1 MAPRLVVD
9 ERAFPPAPPSDL
21 DDPRVIVEHDWAAF
35 SAVAR
40 MTDHWARPG
49 WPDDGRVYYWMLTL
63 ADSPSLVSRA
73 RHCQSALAHLGMDPI
88 PDDGLHV
95 TMTRIGDTA
104 HVPPTQIWNLAALA
118 EHLPLDPFQVRAHP
132 LAGSRGAVRFTLS
145 PWTHL
150 VRLHAALSDLGVRAG
165 VPGGLPTSA
174 FRPHLGLQYS
184 NRDQP
189 AGPVI
194 ESVASLCSLEP
205 VLLDITAVDLVELR
219 RTDKPRRAYRWDV
232 LHRIRLGPQQGASAE
247 ADLFRRR

>member
-1 MAPRLVVD
+1 
-9 ERAFPPAPPSDL
+9 
-21 DDPRVIVEHDWAAF
+21 VIIEHDWEAF

-49 WPDDGRVYYWMLTL
+49 WPDGGRVYYWMLTV

-104 HVPPTQIWNLAALA
+104 HVPAAQIRHLAALA
-118 EHLPLDPFQVRAHP
+118 EQLPLAPFQVRAHP
-132 LAGSRGAVRFTLS
+132 LTGSRGAVRFTLS
-145 PWTHL
+145 PWTPL
-150 VRLHAALSDLGVRAG
+150 VRLHAALSDLGLQAG

-174 FRPHLGLQYS
+174 FRPHLGIQYS

-189 AGPVI
+189 AEPVI
-194 ESVASLCSLEP
+194 ESVASLRSLEP
-205 VLLDITAVDLVELR
+205 VLLDITSVDLVELR
-219 RTDKPRRAYRWDV
+219 RTCRPQRAYRWKV
-232 LHRIRLGPQQGASAE
+232 LHRVSLGPRSAAPSPPE
-247 ADLFRRR
+247 LH